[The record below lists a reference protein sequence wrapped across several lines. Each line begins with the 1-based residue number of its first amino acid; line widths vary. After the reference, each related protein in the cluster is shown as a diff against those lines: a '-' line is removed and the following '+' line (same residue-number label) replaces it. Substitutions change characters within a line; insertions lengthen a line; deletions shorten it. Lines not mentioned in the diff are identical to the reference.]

1 MVPRLCGQTAGI
13 SLSHCAV
20 RESVVAASCVRTG
33 PPSKL
38 KLQEQSLLFAP
49 SVKVGDGSLVSDGP
63 VMEVLGDVSSTTL
76 HDTLAGSL
84 KTGGNP
90 GQTALMATVC
100 APTLWYISTGF
111 ALSCHGSPFSLTC
124 HRSHLGS
131 ETLTLSMWVPA
142 GTNGDGGFTTL
153 TDRPV

>member
-1 MVPRLCGQTAGI
+1 M
-13 SLSHCAV
+13 
-20 RESVVAASCVRTG
+20 
-33 PPSKL
+33 
-38 KLQEQSLLFAP
+38 
-49 SVKVGDGSLVSDGP
+49 D
-63 VMEVLGDVSSTTL
+63 VLGDVLSTTV

-90 GQTALMATVC
+90 GQAALMATFWR
-100 APTLWYISTGF
+100 PTPWYITTGL
-111 ALSCHGSPFSLTC
+111 ALSCHGFPSSLTC

-142 GTNGDGGFTTL
+142 GTKADGGFTTL